1 MISYWHQ
8 SLRRSALP
16 GQSQWASWWL
26 NWTSLISTLRRL
38 WVQTPP
44 PVAHLAQ
51 RARHRWVR
59 WRVQSHMDI
68 LYMLCIPSGSMQIDC
83 RALYCTHSCQSYA
96 AYLFMLDFL
105 KSIFFVLGIERS
117 SELFGQMLSIPTSSN
132 PLWVVTQW
140 PVSTTCQWGYMGFV
154 WASISPP
161 RVCFAVYAWRFWCG
175 CVQCFCWVR
184 MAWQEQA
191 AIVLFMLWR
200 GSCNP
205 VLEKGFSHGGM
216 FHEISHQS

>member
-1 MISYWHQ
+1 
-8 SLRRSALP
+8 
-16 GQSQWASWWL
+16 
-26 NWTSLISTLRRL
+26 
-38 WVQTPP
+38 
-44 PVAHLAQ
+44 
-51 RARHRWVR
+51 
-59 WRVQSHMDI
+59 
-68 LYMLCIPSGSMQIDC
+68 MLCIPSGSMQIGC
-83 RALYCTHSCQSYA
+83 RALYCTHSCQAYA

-105 KSIFFVLGIERS
+105 KSIYFALGIERP

-132 PLWVVTQW
+132 PLRVVTQW

-216 FHEISHQS
+216 FHEISHRVSTKEQKCSFGFRMYVRHRGAIVWKAVCMIWSVRNGAERLPCLPGICITISGIHCYLL